1 MADIL
6 QEIKKEHDEARE
18 LLHQIHTARTKELDY
33 LKELYALLT
42 GHHRAEEAVA
52 FPKVASYDEKGKE
65 LIADLRKEHTE
76 AEDKMLE
83 LIRTMQKGAPLDLE
97 MLQEIEGDVLHH
109 MTEEEEDLF
118 KKARQAFS
126 KKELEE
132 ALPPFED
139 EEEKAKEKA
148 EKQVG
153 L

>member
-1 MADIL
+1 
-6 QEIKKEHDEARE
+6 
-18 LLHQIHTARTKELDY
+18 
-33 LKELYALLT
+33 
-42 GHHRAEEAVA
+42 
-52 FPKVASYDEKGKE
+52 
-65 LIADLRKEHTE
+65 
-76 AEDKMLE
+76 MLE